1 MFCKAMGNN
10 SDQIVVIVEM
20 IASIQSEKKAS
31 GFLLCALFH
40 LEHVTST
47 FLLDALDMKVWN
59 QKDAKNVHTKKLL
72 NSLSTQA
79 IKTIRE
85 ILIEL

>member
-47 FLLDALDMKVWN
+47 FLLDTLDMKV
-59 QKDAKNVHTKKLL
+59 
-72 NSLSTQA
+72 
-79 IKTIRE
+79 
-85 ILIEL
+85 